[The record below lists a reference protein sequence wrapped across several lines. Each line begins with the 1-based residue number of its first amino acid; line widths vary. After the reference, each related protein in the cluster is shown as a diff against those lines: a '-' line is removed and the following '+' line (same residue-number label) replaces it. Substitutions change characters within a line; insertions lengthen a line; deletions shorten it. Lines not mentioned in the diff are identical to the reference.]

1 MSAPAEFP
9 TSQVYPWILPHAPGV
24 TNAAMDREIVTAAD
38 KILRRTRL
46 WNVQLAPFYPDGV
59 NDTFDIVQP
68 TNYSQ
73 VCKLW
78 GWSLNGVRRRT
89 YTQEQ
94 AMNAGLEPSFYD
106 TDTFFD
112 GADGGS
118 DGVLLSPV
126 AFLPNENQVTVL
138 PLQTDTAQPIVLRVG
153 FTIKPGG
160 TTLPG
165 VLAPYVQL
173 LAEGALSRLQATPK
187 KDYTDLG
194 QAGVNE
200 DRFNT
205 GVGRLALRATRAFGA
220 GTVRRR
226 PRTY

>member
-1 MSAPAEFP
+1 MPAAAEFA
-9 TSQVYPWILPHAPGV
+9 TSTVYPWILPHAPGV

-46 WNVQLAPFYPDGV
+46 WNVQLAPMFPDGI
-59 NDTFDIVQP
+59 NSTYDIPQP
-68 TNYSQ
+68 TAYSQ
-73 VCKLW
+73 VCKFS
-78 GWSLNGVRRRT
+78 GWSLNGVRRST
-89 YTQEQ
+89 YTLEQ
-94 AMNAGLEPSFYD
+94 ATAAGLEPSFYD
-106 TDTFFD
+106 TDDFFD

-138 PLQTDTAQPIVLRVG
+138 PLQTDVAQPIVLRMG
-153 FTIKPGG
+153 FTVKPGS

-165 VLAPYVQL
+165 VLMPYLQL
-173 LAEGALSRLQATPK
+173 LANGALAKLLATPK
-187 KDYTDLG
+187 KDYTSFDL
-194 QAGVNE
+194 AGVNE
-200 DRFNT
+200 DQFKT